1 MKLFIKISD
10 FKPFKT
16 ISKYLTKGAVEAGV
30 KGLQLH
36 VFADQ
41 VQKFM
46 KVSIL
51 IFTICPPRIELLPPP
66 LTYNVDKINSMRE
79 VIMTYLPSFDD
90 SLFKFAPAWHIQP

>member
-16 ISKYLTKGAVEAGV
+16 TSKYLTNGAVEAGV

-41 VQKFM
+41 V
-46 KVSIL
+46 
-51 IFTICPPRIELLPPP
+51 
-66 LTYNVDKINSMRE
+66 
-79 VIMTYLPSFDD
+79 
-90 SLFKFAPAWHIQP
+90 